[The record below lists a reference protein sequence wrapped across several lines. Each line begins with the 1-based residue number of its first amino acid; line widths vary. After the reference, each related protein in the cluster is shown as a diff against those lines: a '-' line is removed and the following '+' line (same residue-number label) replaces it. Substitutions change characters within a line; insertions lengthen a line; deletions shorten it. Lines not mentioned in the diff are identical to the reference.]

1 MSKGSDDEREGG
13 TIDNHFGK
21 SAVID
26 AESGRND
33 AAAIGAVDGTVKEV
47 DGTVKE
53 VDGNAPL
60 MSGTCVSC

>member
-1 MSKGSDDEREGG
+1 MSKGSDDEREGR

-47 DGTVKE
+47 DG
-53 VDGNAPL
+53 NAPL